1 MLNEN
6 GRFARDNDKRRLSAA
21 RRSFAGQLAACSRN
35 KPGRALDRYSRPVT
49 HTSQIT
55 IAHPLGDLVR
65 LLRPREEEPASGAV
79 QQAIRRR
86 THMEVSQLYQHC
98 AGKTSDSERIPIEAA
113 PLNAFGRNV
122 WARHLS
128 RDPRQFGELIDR
140 IFLVSPQWCQ
150 SIS

>member
-1 MLNEN
+1 MLNDN
-6 GRFARDNDKRRLSAA
+6 GRFARDNDQRRTCAA
-21 RRSFAGQLAACSRN
+21 TRSFAGQLAACSRN

-86 THMEVSQLYQHC
+86 THVKVAQLYQHC
-98 AGKTSDSERIPIEAA
+98 ASETSDSQRIPIEPA
-113 PLNAFGRNV
+113 PRNAFGRDV
-122 WARHLS
+122 WARHL
-128 RDPRQFGELIDR
+128 RRNPRQLRELIHR
-140 IFLVSPQWCQ
+140 IFLVSFQRC
-150 SIS
+150 